1 MHAGKRTSDVE
12 LQIEESLASH
22 LMENNRPSYRSVN
35 RNEMSTE
42 RPRITGEGVIIDA
55 FLADVAMIYN
65 MYIYYTENRVG
76 ASLQLTKRRSSC
88 YSQLRE
94 MNQVQSAAKVYV
106 YITYRILRI

>member
-76 ASLQLTKRRSSC
+76 ASLQLTKRRSC

-106 YITYRILRI
+106 YITYRILCI